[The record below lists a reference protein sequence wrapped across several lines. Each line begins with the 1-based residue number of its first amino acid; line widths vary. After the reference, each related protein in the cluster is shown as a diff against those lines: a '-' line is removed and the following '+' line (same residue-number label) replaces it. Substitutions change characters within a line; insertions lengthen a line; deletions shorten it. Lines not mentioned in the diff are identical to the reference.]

1 MSKLSQRRFKRI
13 TLRPATIKEKG
24 PVKITVID
32 YDENSFQQKE
42 VTSIEE
48 CFVYRDKPTVTW
60 INVEGIHR
68 PDVLEKLANCFS
80 LHPLI
85 LEDIGDVDQR
95 PKIEDLENYLYI
107 IFKMLSY
114 NFELAEIEIEQ
125 ISLVVGKN
133 FVISFQETVGDI
145 FDPIRERLKT
155 GKGRIRKMGADYLA
169 YSLMD
174 ATVDN
179 YFKILDEFGEKIEF
193 LEEEIISRP
202 DPLVLKE
209 IYHLKREIIFLRRL
223 ILPLRELLRF
233 FERSESSLI
242 SAPIKI
248 YFRDIYDH
256 IIQVID
262 SIEIFREMLTGMIE
276 IYLSSLSNRMNEVM
290 KVLTVI
296 ATIFMPLTF
305 VTGVFGMNFR
315 YMPGLERI
323 WGFPI
328 AILIMLT
335 IGVYMLRYFR
345 KNRWV

>member
-1 MSKLSQRRFKRI
+1 MAQRRFKRI
-13 TLRPATIKEKG
+13 TLRAAAVKEKA
-24 PVKITVID
+24 PVRITVID
-32 YDENSFQQKE
+32 YDENTFQQKE
-42 VTSIEE
+42 VTSIDE

-68 PDVLEKLANCFS
+68 PDVLEKLANCFN

-85 LEDIGDVDQR
+85 LEDISDVDQR
-95 PKIEDLENYLYI
+95 PKIEDLENYI
-107 IFKMLSY
+107 FMVFKMLSY
-114 NFELAEIEIEQ
+114 NFEYAEIEIEQ
-125 ISLVVGKN
+125 ISLVLGKN
-133 FVISFQETVGDI
+133 FVLSFQETVGDI
-145 FDPIRERLKT
+145 FDPIRERLKA

-174 ATVDN
+174 STVDN

-209 IYHLKREIIFLRRL
+209 IYHLKREIIFLRRI
-223 ILPLRELLRF
+223 ILPLREMLRLL
-233 FERSESSLI
+233 ERSELGLI
-242 SAPIKI
+242 SEPIKI

-256 IIQVID
+256 VIQVID

-276 IYLSSLSNRMNEVM
+276 IYLSSLSKRMNEVM

-315 YMPGLERI
+315 YMPGLERS

-328 AILIMLT
+328 AMIIMFG
-335 IGVYMLRYFR
+335 IGIYMLRYFR
-345 KNRWV
+345 KNKWI

>member
-1 MSKLSQRRFKRI
+1 MSKMSQRRFKPI
-13 TLRPATIKEKG
+13 TLRSAAVKEKG

-32 YDENSFQQKE
+32 YDENNFQQKE

-48 CFVYRDKPTVTW
+48 CSVYRDKPTVTW
-60 INVEGIHR
+60 INVEGVHR
-68 PDVLEKLANCFS
+68 PDVLEKIANCFG

-85 LEDIGDVDQR
+85 LEDISDVDQR
-95 PKIEDLENYLYI
+95 PKIEDMDDYLFI
-107 IFKMLSY
+107 VFKMLSY
-114 NFELAEIEIEQ
+114 NFEYAEIEIEQ
-125 ISLVVGKN
+125 ISLVFGKN

-145 FDPIRERLKT
+145 FDPIRERLKA

-193 LEEEIISRP
+193 LEDEIISRP

-209 IYHLKREIIFLRRL
+209 IYHLKREIIFLRRI
-223 ILPLRELLRF
+223 ILPLREMLRLLD
-233 FERSESSLI
+233 RSESGLI
-242 SAPIKI
+242 KEPIRI
-248 YFRDIYDH
+248 YFRDIHDH
-256 IIQVID
+256 VIQVID
-262 SIEIFREMLTGMIE
+262 SIEVFREMLTGMIE
-276 IYLSSLSNRMNEVM
+276 IYLSSLSKRMNEIM

-315 YMPGLERI
+315 YIPGLERA

-328 AILIMLT
+328 AILIMFG

-345 KNRWV
+345 KNKWI

>member
-1 MSKLSQRRFKRI
+1 MSKISQRRFKPI
-13 TLRPATIKEKG
+13 TLSSAAIKEKG

-32 YDENSFQQKE
+32 YDENNFQQKE

-48 CFVYRDKPTVTW
+48 CSVYRDKPTVTW
-60 INVEGIHR
+60 INVEGVHR
-68 PDVLEKLANCFS
+68 PDTLEKLANCFG

-85 LEDIGDVDQR
+85 LEDISDVDQR
-95 PKIEDLENYLYI
+95 PKMEDMDDYLFMV
-107 IFKMLSY
+107 FKMLSY
-114 NFELAEIEIEQ
+114 NFEYAEIEIEQ
-125 ISLVVGKN
+125 VSLVFGKN

-145 FDPIRERLKT
+145 FDPIRERLKA

-209 IYHLKREIIFLRRL
+209 IYHLKREIIFLRRI
-223 ILPLRELLRF
+223 ILPLREMLRLLD
-233 FERSESSLI
+233 RSESGLI
-242 SAPIKI
+242 KEPIRI
-248 YFRDIYDH
+248 YFRDIHDH
-256 IIQVID
+256 VIQVMD
-262 SIEIFREMLTGMIE
+262 SIEVFREMLTGMIE
-276 IYLSSLSNRMNEVM
+276 IYLSSLSKRMNEVM

-315 YMPGLERI
+315 YMPGLERA

-328 AILIMLT
+328 AIVIMLG

-345 KNRWV
+345 RNKWI